1 MHRHTSPHPLVS
13 PGEPQTS
20 ARECSLW
27 QTSLDACSVANTAAL
42 FLSPGTSSD
51 EGKNRSNP
59 FLFQITCT
67 ALDVT
72 EKTFQAPEMSLA
84 EQGNFQCK
92 NPHNKVQTKWK
103 DLQLRRRT
111 ELYMALIVKHS
122 TQSVISSLLMVF
134 VTKTSLLDFFFFFLE
149 DDKQLHQEREHKTD
163 SWYLLDKSVSSS
175 HHPSPFKT

>member
-1 MHRHTSPHPLVS
+1 MLQTVSKLGKEWWREKWPEPEQSFSHCQFLTVAVFQVHRHTSPHPLVS

-42 FLSPGTSSD
+42 FLSTGTSSD

-84 EQGNFQCK
+84 EQGNFQYK

-111 ELYMALIVKHS
+111 ELCMALIVKHS
-122 TQSVISSLLMVF
+122 TQSVISSLLMFF
-134 VTKTSLLDFFFFFLE
+134 VTKMSLLDFFF
-149 DDKQLHQEREHKTD
+149 
-163 SWYLLDKSVSSS
+163 S
-175 HHPSPFKT
+175 